1 MDPISYG
8 IQRSEPRRA
17 VLVRHWLLHLACLG
31 VFFVQLTP
39 ALLAWAVGGYVV
51 RVFSWEAGSHRYFSH
66 RSFKTSRAFQL
77 FLAVLSAAA
86 ANRGPI
92 WWAAHHRHHH
102 RVSDTDADLHS
113 PLVHSLEHSHIGWL
127 FDMLDTDL
135 DAAKDLARFPEL
147 VWVNRYHYIFPLIAL
162 VAFVLLGQFTA
173 VFGHIGMGDS
183 AAVWGFFVPT
193 ALSIHA
199 SLILNSVLHRRRLG
213 PLFDR
218 PYVTGDASVNAW
230 WLALPTLGAA
240 WHNNHHRCM
249 SAARAGFRWHQ
260 LDVVYLVLR
269 LLSALGLVWELRQVP
284 AEVLTEPD
292 QPTSENSRGE
302 RDGESH

>member
-1 MDPISYG
+1 M
-8 IQRSEPRRA
+8 RRQSKHIGRPPHRRDA
-17 VLVRHWLLHLACLG
+17 LRA
-31 VFFVQLTP
+31 LT
-39 ALLAWAVGGYVV
+39 AAVGGYVV

-92 WWAAHHRHHH
+92 WWAGHHRRHHSL
-102 RVSDTDADLHS
+102 SDTKADLHS

-127 FDMLDTDL
+127 FDALDTDL
-135 DAAKDLARFPEL
+135 DSAKDLARFPEL
-147 VWVNRYHYIFPLIAL
+147 VWVNRYHYVFPLITL

-173 VFGHIGMGDS
+173 LFGHTGMGAS

-199 SLILNSVLHRRRLG
+199 SLILNSVLHQRRAG

-218 PYVTGDASVNAW
+218 PYLTGDASVNAW

-240 WHNNHHRCM
+240 WHNNHHRYM

-260 LDVVYLVLR
+260 LDVAYLMLR
-269 LLSALGLVWELRQVP
+269 ALCVLGLVWDLRQVP
-284 AEVLTEPD
+284 AEVLTEAD
-292 QPTSENSRGE
+292 QPTPKDSAR
-302 RDGESH
+302 

>member
-1 MDPISYG
+1 MVTMSHG

-31 VFFVQLTP
+31 VFFVPLTP
-39 ALLAWAVGGYVV
+39 ALLAFAVGGYFV

-92 WWAAHHRHHH
+92 WWAAHHRQHH
-102 RVSDTDADLHS
+102 RVSDTNADLHS

-127 FDMLDTDL
+127 FDTLDTNL

-147 VWVNRYHYIFPLIAL
+147 VWVNRYHYVFPLVTL
-162 VAFVLLGQFTA
+162 VAFVLLGQFSA
-173 VFGHIGMGDS
+173 LFGHTGMGAS

-193 ALSIHA
+193 ALAIHA
-199 SLILNSVLHRRRLG
+199 SLILNSVLHRRRTG
-213 PLFDR
+213 FLFAR
-218 PYVTGDASVNAW
+218 PYVTGDSSVNAW
-230 WLALPTLGAA
+230 WLAVPTLGAA
-240 WHNNHHRCM
+240 WHNNHHRFM
-249 SAARAGFRWHQ
+249 SAARAGFRWYQ
-260 LDVVYLVLR
+260 LDLVYLM
-269 LLSALGLVWELRQVP
+269 LLALSTVGLVWDLRKVP
-284 AEVLTEPD
+284 ADVLIEADPLGGAD
-292 QPTSENSRGE
+292 RIG
-302 RDGESH
+302 